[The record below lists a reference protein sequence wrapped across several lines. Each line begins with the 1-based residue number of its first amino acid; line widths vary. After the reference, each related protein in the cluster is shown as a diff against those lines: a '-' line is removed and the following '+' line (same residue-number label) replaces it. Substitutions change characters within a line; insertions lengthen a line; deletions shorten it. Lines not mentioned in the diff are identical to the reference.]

1 MQKHGLFY
9 TRSTLTA
16 TIISLS
22 LAACRSRDKAPL
34 WITSPKAWQRS
45 DLTTSQRTPSSSTPS
60 PRLLWVLFKPWGQD
74 VQTAAGKWSES
85 EMIAKCVDTCT
96 PWSCAKWFPC
106 LDLKNSDSLYIYIY
120 ILYSTIISFT
130 ISFKG
135 RDWDCSSFTLNN
147 YQTYFPI
154 CSRAKRRMS
163 KKKQAHLNHGTSRSC
178 DETVVWQSLKLL
190 NKSSERKPAS
200 RITTRRCRV
209 AI

>member
-106 LDLKNSDSLYIYIY
+106 LDLKNSDSLYIYISIYY
-120 ILYSTIISFT
+120 IVQSY
-130 ISFKG
+130 
-135 RDWDCSSFTLNN
+135 
-147 YQTYFPI
+147 
-154 CSRAKRRMS
+154 
-163 KKKQAHLNHGTSRSC
+163 HL
-178 DETVVWQSLKLL
+178 QSLSRGGIGIARLSHWTITKHIFPYAPVQSDVCQR
-190 NKSSERKPAS
+190 KSRHIWIMALVEAVTKQWCGKA
-200 RITTRRCRV
+200 
-209 AI
+209 